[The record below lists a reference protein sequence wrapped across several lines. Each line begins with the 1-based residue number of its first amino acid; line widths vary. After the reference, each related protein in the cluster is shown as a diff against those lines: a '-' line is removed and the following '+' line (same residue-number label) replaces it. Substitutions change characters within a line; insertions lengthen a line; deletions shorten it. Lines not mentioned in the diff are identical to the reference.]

1 MAHEFDP
8 VAMGLLS
15 AGMTMMDP
23 NGGLM
28 QGVRAG
34 FEGYQNTLA
43 NNQHRQ
49 QMNDQ
54 QAVRQAFADFGQPDE
69 SGNVDPNTVFKRMM
83 ASGHPALV
91 QFALANA
98 PKRTVKSTL
107 KVLDEQGVPR
117 HQVLFSDG
125 TPGAMIDAPAAER
138 MAFEDMGGVKAG
150 LNPFTGEVLRQF
162 QKSPTPDAQASLAQ
176 SAQQFAQRMA
186 QDQSQFNQNFNLNA
200 AKFGFDREQANR
212 PQLTKDGFLFAPPS
226 AQNPNGVFQETPLS
240 AAPKGSSLDRQRS
253 SDKLMP
259 VLEEADRLL
268 DNSTSSLAGT
278 GLDMVAGAF
287 GHATKGAQAAAQLK
301 ALEGAIVM
309 AQPRMEGPQSDKDV
323 ALYRQ
328 MAGQIGDSTIPVE
341 TRRAALKTIY
351 GLHQKY
357 ASQANG
363 LPSQKEKTPETQ
375 HNGRQ
380 SFIAPNGY
388 SSTLNR

>member
-1 MAHEFDP
+1 
-8 VAMGLLS
+8 MGLFAAS
-15 AGMTMMDP
+15 AGFLDP
-23 NGGLM
+23 QGGLM
-28 QGVRAG
+28 AG
-34 FEGYQNTLA
+34 FDRGMQGFQNAIAT
-43 NNQHRQ
+43 NHQRQ

-54 QAVRQAFADFGQPDE
+54 QAVRQAFADFAQPDAN
-69 SGNVDPNTVFKRMM
+69 GNVDPNAVFQKMM
-83 ASGHPALV
+83 GSGNPALV

-98 PKRTVKSTL
+98 PKRTVKAFN
-107 KVLDEQGVPR
+107 KVLDNGVPKF
-117 HQVLFSDG
+117 QAMMSDG
-125 TPGAMIDAPAAER
+125 SMGPLSDLPAAEKLSLQNTGAHTT
-138 MAFEDMGGVKAG
+138 AF
-150 LNPFTGEVLRQF
+150 NQFTGAPVSQF
-162 QKSPTPDAQASLAQ
+162 ANTMSPGQQAQLAQ

-200 AKFGFDREQANR
+200 AKHMFDREQAMR
-212 PQLTKDGFLFAPPS
+212 PQLKDGFLFTPPN

-240 AAPKGSSLDRQRS
+240 VAPKGSSLDRQRS

-278 GLDMVAGAF
+278 GVDMVAGAF

-363 LPSQKEKTPETQ
+363 LPSQKAAPPSGRKSAITPNMFSVEE
-375 HNGRQ
+375 R
-380 SFIAPNGY
+380 
-388 SSTLNR
+388 

>member
-1 MAHEFDP
+1 MAHDTLDP
-8 VAMGLLS
+8 VTMGLFAAS
-15 AGMTMMDP
+15 AGFLDP
-23 NGGLM
+23 QGGLM
-28 QGVRAG
+28 AG
-34 FEGYQNTLA
+34 FDRGMQGFQNAVAT
-43 NNQHRQ
+43 NQHRQ

-54 QAVRQAFADFGQPDE
+54 QAVRQAFADFGQPDAN
-69 SGNVDPNTVFKRMM
+69 GQVDPNTVFKKMM

-107 KVLDEQGVPR
+107 KVLDKNGVPR

-162 QKSPTPDAQASLAQ
+162 QKTQSPDAQASLAQ

-186 QDQSQFNQNFNLNA
+186 MDRNQFNQTFNLNA
-200 AKFGFDREQANR
+200 AKHLFEREQANR
-212 PQLTKDGFLFAPPS
+212 PQLKDGFLFTPPN

-240 AAPKGSSLDRQRS
+240 VAPKGSSLDRQRS
-253 SDKLMP
+253 SDKLMT

-278 GLDMVAGAF
+278 GVDMVAGAF

-301 ALEGAIVM
+301 ALEGAIMM

-328 MAGQIGDSTIPVE
+328 MAGAIGDSTIPIE
-341 TRRAALKTIY
+341 TRRAALQTVY
-351 GLHQKY
+351 QLHQKY
-357 ASQANG
+357 ASQAGG
-363 LPSQKEKTPETQ
+363 LPSSNRKSTIS
-375 HNGRQ
+375 NDG
-380 SFIAPNGY
+380 F
-388 SSTLNR
+388 SSTLIK

>member
-1 MAHEFDP
+1 MAGAE
-8 VAMGLLS
+8 S
-15 AGMTMMDP
+15 GMQAYNNAIAT
-23 NGGLM
+23 
-28 QGVRAG
+28 
-34 FEGYQNTLA
+34 
-43 NNQHRQ
+43 NQHRQ
-49 QMNDQ
+49 QMSDQ

-69 SGNVDPNTVFKRMM
+69 QGNVDPNTVFKKMM

-98 PKRTVKSTL
+98 PKRTVKSMEE
-107 KVLDEQGVPR
+107 VLVEGQPR
-117 HQVLFSDG
+117 SRPIFTDG
-125 TPGAMIDAPAAER
+125 TRGEVGDLPLAKPL
-138 MAFEDMGGVKAG
+138 AFQDFGGVKGA
-150 LNPFTGEVLRQF
+150 LNQFTGDILRQY

-176 SAQQFAQRMA
+176 AAQQFAQRMA
-186 QDQSQFNQNFNLNA
+186 MDQSQFNQNFNLNA
-200 AKFGFDREQANR
+200 AKHMFDREQANR
-212 PQLTKDGFLFAPPS
+212 PQLKDGFLFTPPS
-226 AQNPNGVFQETPLS
+226 AENPNGVFQETPLS
-240 AAPKGSSLDRQRS
+240 VAPKGSSLDRQRS

-278 GLDMVAGAF
+278 GLDMFAGAF

-328 MAGQIGDSTIPVE
+328 MAGAIGDSTIPVE

-363 LPSQKEKTPETQ
+363 LPSA
-375 HNGRQ
+375 NGKK
-380 SFIAPNGY
+380 SAISNDGFT
-388 SSTLNR
+388 STLIK

>member
-69 SGNVDPNTVFKRMM
+69 NGNVDPNTVFKKMM

-107 KVLDEQGVPR
+107 KVLENGVPK
-117 HQVLFSDG
+117 HQVLFNDG
-125 TPGAMIDAPAAER
+125 TEGPVLSLPAAER

-162 QKSPTPDAQASLAQ
+162 QKTQSPDTQASLAQ

-186 QDQSQFNQNFNLNA
+186 MDQSQFNQNFNLNA
-200 AKFGFDREQANR
+200 ARHMFEREQANR
-212 PQLTKDGFLFAPPS
+212 PQLKDGFLFTPPT
-226 AQNPNGVFQETPLS
+226 AENPNGVFQETPLS
-240 AAPKGSSLDRQRS
+240 VAPKGSSLDRQRS

-278 GLDMVAGAF
+278 GVDMVAGAF

-363 LPSQKEKTPETQ
+363 LPSA
-375 HNGRQ
+375 NGKK
-380 SFIAPNGY
+380 SAISNDGFT
-388 SSTLNR
+388 STLIK

>member
-1 MAHEFDP
+1 
-8 VAMGLLS
+8 MGLFAAS
-15 AGMTMMDP
+15 AGFLDP
-23 NGGLM
+23 QGGLM
-28 QGVRAG
+28 AG
-34 FEGYQNTLA
+34 FDRGMQGFQNAIAT
-43 NNQHRQ
+43 NQHRQ

-69 SGNVDPNTVFKRMM
+69 NGNVDPNTVFKRMM

-107 KVLDEQGVPR
+107 KVLENGVPK
-117 HQVLFSDG
+117 HQVLFNDG
-125 TPGAMIDAPAAER
+125 TEGPVMSLPAAER

-162 QKSPTPDAQASLAQ
+162 QKTMTPDSQASLAQ

-186 QDQSQFNQNFNLNA
+186 MDQNQFNQNFSLNA
-200 AKFGFDREQANR
+200 AKHMFEREQANR
-212 PQLTKDGFLFAPPS
+212 PQLKDGFLFTPPS
-226 AQNPNGVFQETPLS
+226 AENPNGVFQETPLS
-240 AAPKGSSLDRQRS
+240 VAPKGSSLDKQRS
-253 SDKLMP
+253 ADKLMP

-278 GLDMVAGAF
+278 GVDMVAGAF

-301 ALEGAIVM
+301 ALEGTIM
-309 AQPRMEGPQSDKDV
+309 MSQPKMEGPQSDKDV

-328 MAGQIGDSTIPVE
+328 MAGAIGDSTIPVE

-363 LPSQKEKTPETQ
+363 LPSA
-375 HNGRQ
+375 NGKK
-380 SFIAPNGY
+380 SAISNDGFT
-388 SSTLNR
+388 STLIK

>member
-1 MAHEFDP
+1 MAHELNP
-8 VAMGLLS
+8 LQMGLLA
-15 AGMTMMDP
+15 AGAGFLDP
-23 NGGLM
+23 QGGLM
-28 QGVRAG
+28 AG
-34 FEGYQNTLA
+34 FDRGMQGYQNAIAT
-43 NNQHRQ
+43 NQHRQ

-69 SGNVDPNTVFKRMM
+69 NGNVDPNTVFKKMM

-107 KVLDEQGVPR
+107 KVLENGVPK
-117 HQVLFSDG
+117 HQVLFNDG
-125 TPGAMIDAPAAER
+125 TEGPVLSLPAAER

-162 QKSPTPDAQASLAQ
+162 QKTQSPDTQASLAQ

-186 QDQSQFNQNFNLNA
+186 MDQSQFNQNFNLNA
-200 AKFGFDREQANR
+200 ARHMFEREQANR
-212 PQLTKDGFLFAPPS
+212 PQLKDGFLFTPPT
-226 AQNPNGVFQETPLS
+226 AENPNGVFQETPLS
-240 AAPKGSSLDRQRS
+240 VAPKGSSLDRQRS

-278 GLDMVAGAF
+278 GVDMVAGAF

-363 LPSQKEKTPETQ
+363 LPSA
-375 HNGRQ
+375 NGKK
-380 SFIAPNGY
+380 SAISNDGFT
-388 SSTLNR
+388 STLIK